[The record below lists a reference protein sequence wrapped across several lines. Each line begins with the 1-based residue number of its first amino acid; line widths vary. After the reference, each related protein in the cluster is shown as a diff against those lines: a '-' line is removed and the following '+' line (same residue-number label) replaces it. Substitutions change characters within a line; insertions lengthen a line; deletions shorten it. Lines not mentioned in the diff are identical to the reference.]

1 MLCICLINLN
11 YMNTVSKNKQVLLV
25 EDDPNLGLLLKEYLG
40 HKNFDVTLK
49 KNGEEGLFAFRKGRF
64 DIVLLDVMMP
74 KMDGFTVAEEIR
86 KDDTEVPLIFLTAKS
101 LKEDKIKGLTIGA
114 DDYITKPFSMEVLE
128 LKINAILR
136 RTEKKEVLKPK
147 DTYDAGHTVLDYKN
161 QKLIYNEQETRLTTK
176 ENELLRLFFERK
188 NDILERDVALR
199 HVWHDDSYF
208 TARSMD
214 VFISKLRK
222 YLKEDAS
229 ISIIN
234 VHGTGYKLVENL

>member
-1 MLCICLINLN
+1 M
-11 YMNTVSKNKQVLLV
+11 TAQSKNKQVLLA
-25 EDDPNLGLLLKEYLG
+25 EDDPNLGMLLQEYLT

-49 KNGEEGLFAFRKGRF
+49 KNGEEGLFAYRKGKF

-86 KDDTEVPLIFLTAKS
+86 KDDQETPIIFLTAKS

-128 LKINAILR
+128 LKMTAILR
-136 RTEKKEVLKPK
+136 RTEKKEVQPVQ
-147 DTYDAGHTVLDYKN
+147 DEYQAGKTTLDYKN
-161 QKLIYNEQETRLTTK
+161 QRLNFGGNELKLTTK

-188 NDILERDVALR
+188 NNILERDVALR
-199 HVWHDDSYF
+199 HVWQDDSYF

-222 YLKEDAS
+222 YLREDETL
-229 ISIIN
+229 SIIN
-234 VHGTGYKLVENL
+234 VHGTGYKLVENI